1 MKEYIIGSNE
11 AGQRFDKYLMKLLKD
26 APSSFIYKML
36 RKKNIVLNGKKSDG
50 KEKLNIND
58 SVKIFLADDTFDK
71 FAGKVVSNSLEKKEV
86 SINVVYEDTNIV
98 LINKPV
104 GVLSQKADNNDESIN
119 DRFIQY
125 LINNNEITAD
135 SIKTFKPS
143 ICNRLD
149 RNTSGMIIAGKSLAG
164 LQIMAN
170 LLKNRTL
177 HKYYLCVVKGII
189 REKSYIKGYL
199 YKDEA
204 SNTVVVNK
212 SQVNDD
218 YLPIETGYYP
228 LASNNDY
235 TLLCVH
241 LVTGK
246 THQIRAHLSSIGHP
260 LVGDG
265 KYGDKNVNL
274 YYRDKYK
281 LKNQLLH
288 SYMITFPEMED
299 NLCNLSG
306 KSFTAPLFDKFTNII
321 KKEFTDVSLSKEFL
335 WEHGIAEDSEAQ
347 P

>member
-58 SVKIFLADDTFDK
+58 NVKIFLADDTFEK
-71 FAGKVVSNSLEKKEV
+71 FAGKQGNVILSKKDV
-86 SINVVYEDTNIV
+86 DLNVIFEDENIL

-104 GVLSQKADNNDESIN
+104 GVLSQKADNNDDSIN
-119 DRFIQY
+119 DRLIQY
-125 LINNNEITAD
+125 LINNSSITSE

-149 RNTSGMIIAGKSLAG
+149 RNTSGIIIAGKSLAG
-164 LQIMAN
+164 LQTMAE
-170 LLKNRTL
+170 LLKDRTI

-189 REKSYIKGYL
+189 KEKSYINGYI
-199 YKDEA
+199 YKDE
-204 SNTVVVNK
+204 SKNTVDVRETK
-212 SQVNDD
+212 VNDK

-228 LASNNDY
+228 LTSNNSY

-246 THQIRAHLSSIGHP
+246 THQIRAHLSAIGHP
-260 LVGDG
+260 LIGDT
-265 KYGDKNVNL
+265 KYGDKKVNE
-274 YYRDKYK
+274 YYKEKYK

-288 SYMITFPEMED
+288 SYMLVFPEMPEKL
-299 NLCNLSG
+299 NNLS
-306 KSFTAPLFDKFTNII
+306 KRSFTANLNNKFTRILNE
-321 KKEFTDVSLSKEFL
+321 EFQDVTLSKEFL
-335 WEHGIAEDSEAQ
+335 WEHGIAEASEVQ